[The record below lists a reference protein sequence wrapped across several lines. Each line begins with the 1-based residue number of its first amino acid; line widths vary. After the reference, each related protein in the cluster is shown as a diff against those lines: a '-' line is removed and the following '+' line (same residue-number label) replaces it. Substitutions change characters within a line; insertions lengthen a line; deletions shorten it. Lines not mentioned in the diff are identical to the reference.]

1 MGDHRR
7 TLSFGVI
14 VNADACG
21 YEEASALVPRTQRV
35 RLFTDVADLPLRPA
49 DMLAKATTSL
59 AFISGGRFELGI
71 GAGLKQGHKV
81 KPPAS
86 GSHSIICAGCEEGES
101 SSGGHMN
108 RVRCRRS
115 EEHTSEL
122 QSRQYLVCRL
132 LLDKKK

>member
-1 MGDHRR
+1 MGDYGRSV
-7 TLSFGVI
+7 SFGVI
-14 VNADACG
+14 VNARG
-21 YEEASALVPRTQRV
+21 YEEASALVPRTERV

-59 AFISGGRFELGI
+59 AFMSGGRFELGI

-86 GSHSIICAGCEEGES
+86 GSHSIICPGCEEDES

-108 RVRCRRS
+108 RVRCRVWLHAESWRPGEKRS
-115 EEHTSEL
+115 N
-122 QSRQYLVCRL
+122 
-132 LLDKKK
+132 